1 MGTSGYTGAAFPEK
15 NLKNSGTGIMEDTG
29 HAPMMEKPEETAK
42 AYLGLLQ
49 EKR

>member
-1 MGTSGYTGAAFPEK
+1 MGTSEYTGAAFPEE
-15 NLKNSGTGIMEDTG
+15 NLKKSRTGIIEDTG

-42 AYLGLLQ
+42 AYLGFLQ